1 MLRRRNKTEIAVY
14 GFVYHCSG
22 HMAVR
27 MRTLRA
33 ISRSCAIS
41 FPESAILLVCA
52 KDLDLWDNPCQNSG
66 YSRSD
71 WLLYFTG
78 SSLRAVSFK
87 TGNENVE
94 RLLANVLCT
103 SEDGEW
109 KRRQIMGEANSSR
122 VKLIQLDLQSCRSC
136 DEIGFYAA
144 FPGKGYKVKGR
155 TEEDAV

>member
-1 MLRRRNKTEIAVY
+1 MHKTHY
-14 GFVYHCSG
+14 FMS
-22 HMAVR
+22 
-27 MRTLRA
+27 
-33 ISRSCAIS
+33 IS

-52 KDLDLWDNPCQNSG
+52 KDLELWDNPCQNSG

-87 TGNENVE
+87 TGNETVE
-94 RLLANVLCT
+94 RLLANVLFT

-122 VKLIQLDLQSCRSC
+122 VKLIQLD
-136 DEIGFYAA
+136 
-144 FPGKGYKVKGR
+144 
-155 TEEDAV
+155 

>member
-1 MLRRRNKTEIAVY
+1 MTHISWHINVTQRNLASTL
-14 GFVYHCSG
+14 
-22 HMAVR
+22 R
-27 MRTLRA
+27 MRTA
-33 ISRSCAIS
+33 ISPKPWQPWTAIS

-52 KDLDLWDNPCQNSG
+52 KDLELWDNPCQNSG

-94 RLLANVLCT
+94 RLLANVLFT

-122 VKLIQLDLQSCRSC
+122 VKLIQLDLQSYRSC

-144 FPGKGYKVKGR
+144 FSWKKM
-155 TEEDAV
+155 

>member
-1 MLRRRNKTEIAVY
+1 M
-14 GFVYHCSG
+14 
-22 HMAVR
+22 
-27 MRTLRA
+27 
-33 ISRSCAIS
+33 
-41 FPESAILLVCA
+41 
-52 KDLDLWDNPCQNSG
+52 
-66 YSRSD
+66 
-71 WLLYFTG
+71 
-78 SSLRAVSFK
+78 RAVSFK

-94 RLLANVLCT
+94 RLLANVLRT

-109 KRRQIMGEANSSR
+109 KRRQIMGDANSSR

>member
-1 MLRRRNKTEIAVY
+1 MIGIFHLSPWTSGCEWQIRN
-14 GFVYHCSG
+14 F
-22 HMAVR
+22 
-27 MRTLRA
+27 RA
-33 ISRSCAIS
+33 FSARNISFAHSIS

-52 KDLDLWDNPCQNSG
+52 KDLELWDNPCQNSG

-94 RLLANVLCT
+94 RLLTNVLFT

-122 VKLIQLDLQSCRSC
+122 VKLIQLDLQSYRSC
-136 DEIGFYAA
+136 DEIGFYAR
-144 FPGKGYKVKGR
+144 FPGKRCKVKGR

>member
-1 MLRRRNKTEIAVY
+1 
-14 GFVYHCSG
+14 
-22 HMAVR
+22 
-27 MRTLRA
+27 MRD
-33 ISRSCAIS
+33 ISPLCCVDPIS

-155 TEEDAV
+155 THWEEPKKTQFERFYE